1 MLINK
6 QILSLVLVACI
17 FFTGCQNKIK
27 QLSINSKET
36 FSIDI
41 LSPERGKL
49 LGEDLVVIEQDT
61 NSEKIDSLYAALLV
75 NTNEQ
80 KLLVSKNAY
89 ERVYPASITML
100 ATALT
105 ILENMDL
112 DKEIVVSPKAIK
124 DLSNASTVGLR
135 IGDKLTVEQL
145 LYGML
150 LSSGVDA
157 ANVLAMECSGNI
169 KSFAKLM
176 NQTIG
181 KLGCVDTHFTNASG
195 ISDFNHYTTVYDLY
209 IIMNHLMQN
218 EEFMNIISHKSFD
231 SIYKN
236 EKGSVD
242 KETYTS
248 TILYLNGDREMPSG
262 ITVLG
267 GKTGTTASAG
277 CCLSLFLQDAKG
289 KNYIAIGMKAAD
301 KDTLYS
307 QMEIL
312 IQKISN

>member
-17 FFTGCQNKIK
+17 FFTGCQNKIE

-61 NSEKIDSLYAALLV
+61 DSEKIDSLYAALLV

-105 ILENMDL
+105 ILENM
-112 DKEIVVSPKAIK
+112 
-124 DLSNASTVGLR
+124 
-135 IGDKLTVEQL
+135 
-145 LYGML
+145 
-150 LSSGVDA
+150 
-157 ANVLAMECSGNI
+157 
-169 KSFAKLM
+169 
-176 NQTIG
+176 
-181 KLGCVDTHFTNASG
+181 
-195 ISDFNHYTTVYDLY
+195 DFNHYTTVYDLY

-312 IQKISN
+312 IQKILN

>member
-6 QILSLVLVACI
+6 QIISLILVICI
-17 FFTGCQNKIK
+17 IFTGCQNKIK
-27 QLSINSKET
+27 LLSVDSKDTISME
-36 FSIDI
+36 I
-41 LSPERGKL
+41 LSSERGKL
-49 LGEDLVVIEQDT
+49 LGENLAVV
-61 NSEKIDSLYAALLV
+61 EKDINASMINSLYATLLV
-75 NTNEQ
+75 DTKEQ
-80 KLLVSKNAY
+80 KVLISKNAY

-112 DKEIVVSPKAIK
+112 DKEITVSLKAIK
-124 DLSNASTVGLR
+124 DLSNTSTIGLKV
-135 IGDKLTVEQL
+135 GDKLTVEQL

-157 ANVLAMECSGNI
+157 ANVLAMECSGSI
-169 KSFAKLM
+169 KAFAKLM
-176 NQTIG
+176 NSTVG

-209 IIMNHLMQN
+209 ILMNHLMQDD
-218 EEFMNIISHKSFD
+218 EFMKIIGHKNFD
-231 SIYKN
+231 SIYKQQ
-236 EKGSVD
+236 KGSVN
-242 KETYTS
+242 KKTYTS
-248 TILYLNGDREMPSG
+248 TISYFNGEKTLPSG

-289 KNYIAIGMKAAD
+289 RDYIAIGMKAVD

-312 IQKISN
+312 IQKILN